1 MIKNFVITLFWAF
14 FGAPVFKAKAGDIPV
29 FTRSVSGEVVSL
41 EIASP
46 AGTITLLETAGPQE
60 VTYQQTEGVPNDVA
74 FMVVQKGEKLTVTVR
89 RMHRDAEVRGDLTIS
104 LNKVSKASVELGEG
118 VTTSSMPVE
127 TLDVKQ
133 GAGQMV
139 LSKVSKTLKVDMGA
153 GTVDIKDL
161 AGDLQLNLGV
171 GSGSCRCVETK
182 TKPTLSVQ
190 AGSGTFKVFLPA
202 TATVSWNELFHLKT
216 KSDFPNTSGGTYT
229 LQQEM
234 GAGALEILKA

>member
-1 MIKNFVITLFWAF
+1 MIIRFLSFCWMFFTVPTFWVLAS
-14 FGAPVFKAKAGDIPV
+14 DIPLL
-29 FTRSVSGEVVSL
+29 TQSVSGEVVSL
-41 EIASP
+41 QVESP
-46 AGTITLLETAGPQE
+46 AGAITLVETAGPQE
-60 VTYQQTEGVPNDVA
+60 VTYQQTEGIPNDVA
-74 FMVVQKGEKLTVTVR
+74 FMVVQKEDKLTVTVR

-104 LNKVSKASVELGEG
+104 LNKVSKVSLDLGEG
-118 VTTSSMPVE
+118 VTTSSIPVE

-133 GAGQMV
+133 GAGQMI
-139 LSKVSKTLKVDMGA
+139 LSNVAKTLKVDMGA

-161 AGDLQLNLGV
+161 GGDLQLNLGV

-182 TKPTLSVQ
+182 ANPTLSVQ

-234 GAGALEILKA
+234 GAGALEILKT